1 MNYKNQSSLVDCE
14 WLTNRLKLP
23 NVKLVD
29 ASWYL
34 PDTGRNARAEYR
46 AERIPGA
53 MFLDIELVSD
63 PAAPHPHTVVEP
75 MIFSDEVTALGIERS
90 DHVVIYDGM
99 GLFSAPR
106 VWWMFKIYGYD
117 KVSVLNGGFPK
128 WKAEGR
134 QIETNQP
141 EMPVPTV
148 PFEVGFRPKM
158 MRILP
163 QMVEN
168 VKTGQ
173 EHVLDARGPGRFQ
186 GTDPEPREG
195 VRSGHIPG
203 SANMPYA
210 ALMDPDTGLIKDAD
224 ALAALYAEAGVRDDK
239 GVVCSCGSGIT
250 ACALAFGLHLL
261 GRDDVAVYD
270 GSWSEWGSQP
280 DTPVETG
287 P

>member
-1 MNYKNQSSLVDCE
+1 MNYTNPSSLVE
-14 WLTNRLKLP
+14 GTWLATRMRSP
-23 NVKLVD
+23 NVKVID

-53 MFLDIELVSD
+53 VFLDIDLVSD

-117 KVSVLNGGFPK
+117 KVSMLNGGFPK
-128 WKAEGR
+128 WKADGR
-134 QIETNQP
+134 EIETDQP
-141 EMPVPTV
+141 GMPVPTV

-158 MRILP
+158 MRIMP

-168 VKTGQ
+168 VKTGA
-173 EHVLDARGPGRFQ
+173 EVVLDARGPGRFQ

-203 SANMPYA
+203 STNLPYA
-210 ALMDPDTGLIKDAD
+210 TLIDPDTGLIKDAE
-224 ALAALYAEAGVRDDK
+224 ALTALYAEAGVRDDK

-270 GSWSEWGSQP
+270 GSWSEWGSQT
-280 DTPVETG
+280 DTSVETG
-287 P
+287 A